1 MHSGLILIA
10 KLNVLR
16 QIFHIKNKKDL
27 AWNKK
32 CFKDEK
38 HENVSLK
45 GPWQ

>member
-32 CFKDEK
+32 CFKYEK